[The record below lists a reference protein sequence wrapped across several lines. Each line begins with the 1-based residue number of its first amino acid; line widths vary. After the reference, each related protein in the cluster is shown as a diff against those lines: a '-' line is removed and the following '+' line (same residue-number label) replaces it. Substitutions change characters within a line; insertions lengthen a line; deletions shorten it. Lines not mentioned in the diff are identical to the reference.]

1 MPDISGRLP
10 QTDGETVLDLKDGE
24 LLLAPVTDR
33 AGGIAGHIAVWM
45 PSRSLDDTLW
55 SLFRQQ
61 LFFQGGLALAG
72 ILLLSLCLGLRRSGG
87 LPRNLCLTVFLLLML
102 GNGALAL
109 HAVSRQYTQGLRN
122 DAAHTG
128 AILTEDLN
136 RLLLVG
142 VSLDDTSRLSAYLTR
157 AATIHGDG
165 LVLEI
170 IAPSGKA
177 YASSHAAGPEAPELL
192 PPGEEFPLLE
202 LASSFSVSG
211 DSPEQGWKLRASLTR
226 AAPGWNASWPTG
238 WTS

>member
-1 MPDISGRLP
+1 
-10 QTDGETVLDLKDGE
+10 
-24 LLLAPVTDR
+24 
-33 AGGIAGHIAVWM
+33 
-45 PSRSLDDTLW
+45 
-55 SLFRQQ
+55 
-61 LFFQGGLALAG
+61 
-72 ILLLSLCLGLRRSGG
+72 
-87 LPRNLCLTVFLLLML
+87 ML

-170 IAPSGKA
+170 IAPPARPTPQAMPQARKLR
-177 YASSHAAGPEAPELL
+177 SSCRPAKSSPAGTGLVLL
-192 PPGEEFPLLE
+192 RQRGF
-202 LASSFSVSG
+202 
-211 DSPEQGWKLRASLTR
+211 PEQGWKLRASLTR
-226 AAPGWNASWPTG
+226 GPWLERLMANGLDILTLVVISLIFMVEMFLLLSRSLEARLQGTAPTPPPPPPVPSADVRLHPGHGHDHFLHPPAHGRTHHARHAPA
-238 WTS
+238 